1 MTTTPARPPE
11 PGTSV
16 AHGATGQPRPRSS
29 WYRLPAYAGI
39 AYVVV
44 WVAGLA
50 VWPQNLPLNATPA
63 QVAASYAAHPVAAV
77 IQYLLVEGL
86 AGVLFGVVL
95 GFALISAGARPAV
108 RNRPVAATALA
119 AVLISLLQ
127 AILGM
132 FLVAAATQPEIVR
145 AGNLSDLV
153 NRLDGVK
160 MLALAAVAAYL
171 AARGTAGRTPAW
183 LRAVAALAAAALT
196 VSGLGYLTLS
206 GTLGWAA
213 YVSGPLLLLWIAGT
227 GIWLTRSASAA
238 AISSGTA

>member
-1 MTTTPARPPE
+1 MTTTPARLPE
-11 PGTSV
+11 PATSIV
-16 AHGATGQPRPRSS
+16 PGATGQPRPRSS
-29 WYRLPAYAGI
+29 GYRLPAYAGI
-39 AYVVV
+39 TYVVV

-50 VWPQNLPLNATPA
+50 VWPQNLPLNAPPT
-63 QVAASYAAHPVAAV
+63 QVAASYAAHPAAAV

-86 AGVLFGVVL
+86 AGLLFGVVL
-95 GFALISAGARPAV
+95 GFALISAGDRPAV
-108 RNRPVAATALA
+108 RNRLVAATALA
-119 AVLISLLQ
+119 AVLVSLLQ

-132 FLVAAATQPEIVR
+132 FLVAAATQHDVAR

-171 AARGTAGRTPAW
+171 AARGTAGRTPSW

-206 GTLGWAA
+206 GSLGWAA
-213 YVSGPLLLLWIAGT
+213 YVSGPLLLLWVAAT
-227 GIWLTRSASAA
+227 GMWLTRRSSAA
-238 AISSGTA
+238 AISCGTA